1 MMARF
6 RRKKDGDD
14 HSGIRDSNDR
24 REDDAPESP
33 TDLKGRSWFGV
44 LKRTGKEFSEDNLTD
59 WAAALTYY
67 AVLSIFPALIVL
79 VSILGL
85 IGESATDPLLE
96 NLGSVAPGPAQDIF
110 TSAIEN
116 LQGSQGAAGVFF
128 IIGILGAIWS
138 ASGYIAAFMRASN
151 AIYDMPE
158 GRPIWKTL
166 PVRVGLTVLLIVL
179 SVISAVAVTLSGA
192 LAKEAGNLL
201 GLGDTAVMVWDIAKW
216 PVLLLLVSFMFAVLY
231 WAAPN
236 VKQPGFRWISPGG
249 VLAVIGWVIASAAFA
264 FYVANFGS
272 YNKTYGALAG
282 PIVFLVWLWVSNI
295 MILLGAEFNAEL
307 ERSRAIEAGM
317 RPTDKEPFVEPR
329 DTRKI
334 EKSRS

>member
-1 MMARF
+1 VMRF
-6 RRKKDGDD
+6 GRKK
-14 HSGIRDSNDR
+14 NDE
-24 REDDAPESP
+24 REAPESP
-33 TDLKGRSWFGV
+33 TDLKGSSWLGV
-44 LKRTGKEFSEDNLTD
+44 LKRTGKEFKEDNLTD

-67 AVLSIFPALIVL
+67 GVLSIFPALIVL

-85 IGESATDPLLE
+85 IGESATDPLLD
-96 NLGSVAPGPAQDIF
+96 NLGSLAPGPAQEIF

-128 IIGILGAIWS
+128 IIGILAAIWS

-151 AIYDMPE
+151 VIYDMPE

-179 SVISAVAVTLSGA
+179 TVISATAVTLSGA
-192 LAKEAGNLL
+192 LAKETGNLL

-272 YNKTYGALAG
+272 YNETYGALAG

-307 ERSRAIEAGM
+307 VRSRAIEAGM
-317 RPTDKEPFVEPR
+317 RPPDKEPFAEPR
-329 DTRKI
+329 DTTKI